1 MVSLDSTFGAAYMA
15 LSLLECTL
23 ISPSL
28 FLLLVAQR
36 SFPRSLHGVTCV
48 QALYYYLHQTDSW
61 GLKGIVTAVMVLDT
75 IHQALISHT
84 VYTYVITNYFN
95 PAALADTVWSLLL
108 EVLFNGFTALLVQGF
123 LTMRVWHL
131 SSRNIWLT
139 GLVSSFVI
147 GEFGCV
153 VVFAVYALF
162 HVHTFEELGELK
174 ALSITVNALAAC
186 GDITITTA
194 LVCLLAQSRPR
205 FANSR
210 RMIKMLII
218 YSINTGLIT
227 TLCAIASLVSILAW
241 GHTFIYI
248 TFFFCI
254 GRLYSNS
261 LLATLNAR
269 KRIRASGEGVNT
281 TSDNQGWAS
290 PSRIF
295 LRNRNPV
302 HLVRRRVL
310 GALVTFDSSLM
321 LWTKHP
327 TNISIKIDTTK
338 EFATDDG
345 GMANNEKDN
354 DDSGSSKDSLTFRE
368 MIHET
373 TGSKEVV

>member
-1 MVSLDSTFGAAYMA
+1 MSLDSTFGAAY
-15 LSLLECTL
+15 
-23 ISPSL
+23 IGVV
-28 FLLLVAQR
+28 VAGI
-36 SFPRSLHGVTCV
+36 LHGVTCV
-48 QALYYYLHQTDSW
+48 QALYYYLHQTDGW
-61 GLKGIVTAVMVLDT
+61 GLKGIVTAVMVFDT

-84 VYTYVITNYFN
+84 VYSYLISNYFN
-95 PAALADTVWSLLL
+95 PPALSKTVWSLLL

-123 LTMRVWHL
+123 LAMRVWHL

-153 VVFAVYALF
+153 VVFAVYALT
-162 HVHTFEELGELK
+162 HVRTFEELGALK
-174 ALSITVNALAAC
+174 ALSITVNALAAG

-281 TSDNQGWAS
+281 TSDNQGMGFSLKDISTQSKAGTLGTKTS
-290 PSRIF
+290 IG
-295 LRNRNPV
+295 
-302 HLVRRRVL
+302 RVGL
-310 GALVTFDSSLM
+310 GSAFSGGGL
-321 LWTKHP
+321 HP
-327 TNISIKIDTTK
+327 TNISINIDTTK

-345 GMANNEKDN
+345 SMANNEKDN
-354 DDSGSSKDSLTFRE
+354 VDSGWSKDSLTFQE
-368 MIHET
+368 MIHEK

>member
-1 MVSLDSTFGAAYMA
+1 
-15 LSLLECTL
+15 
-23 ISPSL
+23 
-28 FLLLVAQR
+28 
-36 SFPRSLHGVTCV
+36 
-48 QALYYYLHQTDSW
+48 
-61 GLKGIVTAVMVLDT
+61 
-75 IHQALISHT
+75 
-84 VYTYVITNYFN
+84 
-95 PAALADTVWSLLL
+95 
-108 EVLFNGFTALLVQGF
+108 
-123 LTMRVWHL
+123 
-131 SSRNIWLT
+131 
-139 GLVSSFVI
+139 
-147 GEFGCV
+147 
-153 VVFAVYALF
+153 
-162 HVHTFEELGELK
+162 HTFEELGELK

-281 TSDNQGWAS
+281 TSDNQGMGFS
-290 PSRIF
+290 LKDISSQSKPGT
-295 LRNRNPV
+295 
-302 HLVRRRVL
+302 L
-310 GALVTFDSSLM
+310 G
-321 LWTKHP
+321 TKTSHP

-354 DDSGSSKDSLTFRE
+354 DDVCSSLLRMYLSLTTR
-368 MIHET
+368 MIVRLEQRQSHVPRNDSRDDRLQ
-373 TGSKEVV
+373 GSRLGESSLQSFISME